1 MTQRKNKPKQMA
13 NSKELPIS
21 QTPEIQ
27 GRAVVE
33 KDILNRGV
41 VEIITKEGL
50 EKRLRE
56 GKPLRVK
63 YGIDPTMQSGHIGH
77 AVPIRKL
84 RQFQDLGHTAVF
96 IIGDYTARIG
106 DPTNKTATRQ
116 SLDEKEIEKNAKYYF
131 EQAYKILDK
140 DKTEIHL
147 QSEWYKTFALE
158 DLIKLMSK
166 TSHGQLMSHETFEKR
181 VKEEKSLAFHEM
193 LYPVLQA
200 YDSVAIKADVEL
212 GGADQRFNFVLTR
225 DIQKMY
231 GQRPEEVILTH
242 YLPGINGEEKMSKSL
257 SNTIDLLENAE
268 NMYAKVMSI
277 PDNLMPIYFELATD
291 IPLEQIKDFSE
302 KLITRE
308 IHPME
313 LKKTLAKSITS
324 LYHDPEQVKNAEERF
339 QTLIQKRQVPE
350 DIKTIE
356 VDSETVNL
364 GDLLLKEGLVSSEKE
379 AKRILGQRGIK
390 INNEVIDQLIVT
402 IDKTLIIKVGK
413 RRFLKIVPKT

>member
-1 MTQRKNKPKQMA
+1 MA
-13 NSKELPIS
+13 NSKKSPTNS
-21 QTPEIQ
+21 NPEAR
-27 GRAVVE
+27 GMSDVE

-41 VEIITKEGL
+41 VEIITKDGL

-106 DPTNKTATRQ
+106 DPTNKSTTRQ
-116 SLDEKEIEKNAKYYF
+116 STDEKEVEENARHYF
-131 EQAYKILDK
+131 DQAYKILDK
-140 DKTEIHL
+140 NKTEIHL

-166 TSHGQLMSHETFEKR
+166 TSYGQLMSHETFEKR
-181 VKEEKSLAFHEM
+181 VREEKSLAFHEM

-231 GQRPEEVILTH
+231 GQKPEEVILTH

-257 SNTIDLLENAE
+257 GNTIDLLENAE

-277 PDNLMPIYFELATD
+277 PDNLMAIYFELATD
-291 IPLEQIKDFSE
+291 MPLEQIRDFTE
-302 KLITRE
+302 KLKNGD
-308 IHPME
+308 IHPMD
-313 LKKTLAKSITS
+313 LKKILAKSITG
-324 LYHDPEQVKNAEERF
+324 LYHRQVDVVDAEEKF
-339 QTLIQKRQVPE
+339 QTLIQKKQVPE

-356 VDSETVNL
+356 ISPETINL

-379 AKRILGQRGIK
+379 AKRILEQRGIK
-390 INNEVIDQLIVT
+390 INDEVLDQLIVT
-402 IDKTLIIKVGK
+402 VNKTLIIKVGK
-413 RRFLKIVPKT
+413 RRFLKIIPKL

>member
-1 MTQRKNKPKQMA
+1 MALNKNKSKQMA
-13 NSKELPIS
+13 NSKELAINITS
-21 QTPEIQ
+21 ETQ
-27 GRAVVE
+27 GRANVV

-50 EKRLRE
+50 EKRLKE

-106 DPTNKTATRQ
+106 DPTNKSATRQ
-116 SLDEKEIEKNAKYYF
+116 SLDEKEVEENAKHYF

-166 TSHGQLMSHETFEKR
+166 TSYGQLMSHETFEKR
-181 VKEEKSLAFHEM
+181 VREEKSLAFHEM

-231 GQRPEEVILTH
+231 GQRPEEVILTN

-257 SNTIDLLENAE
+257 GNTIDLLEDAE
-268 NMYAKVMSI
+268 NMYAKIMSI
-277 PDNLMPIYFELATD
+277 PDNIMSIYFELATD
-291 IPLEQIKDFSE
+291 IPLERIKDFTE
-302 KLITRE
+302 KLKTRD

-313 LKKTLAKSITS
+313 LKKMLANSITS
-324 LYHDPEQVKNAEERF
+324 LYHRPEEVANAEEKF
-339 QTLIQKRQVPE
+339 QTLIQKRQIPD

-356 VDSETVNL
+356 IDNETINL

-379 AKRILGQRGIK
+379 AKRILEQRGIK
-390 INNEVIDQLIVT
+390 INNEVLEQLIVT
-402 IDKTLIIKVGK
+402 VDKTLIIKVGK
-413 RRFLKIVPKT
+413 RRFLKIVPKS